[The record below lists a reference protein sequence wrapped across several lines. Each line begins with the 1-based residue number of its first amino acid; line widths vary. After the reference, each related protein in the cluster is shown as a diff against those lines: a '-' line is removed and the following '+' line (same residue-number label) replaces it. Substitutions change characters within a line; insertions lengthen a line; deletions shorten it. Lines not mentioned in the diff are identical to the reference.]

1 MFGYEHDAVVVGAG
15 PNGLAAA
22 IALAKAGLDTVV
34 LECGDTPGGGART
47 LPLTLPGFAHD
58 VCSSV
63 HPLGVASPF
72 FRQLGLE
79 RFGLEWVHSEAPLV
93 HLLRE
98 GHAVTLERSLAATAS
113 QLGEDGPAYVRLF
126 EQLVAECDGVLHD
139 VLGPLRIPDSP
150 MRLARFGL
158 RALQSS
164 QGLTK
169 RWFKTEAARALFAG
183 MAAHAMLPLDAPATA
198 SFGLVLGMV
207 GHAVGWPLAK
217 GGSAA
222 ITHALVRSLEE
233 HGGRVLVGRRVA
245 NKAELPR
252 ARVYLFNV
260 TPKQLV
266 DILGD
271 VIPWSYRRRLS
282 RYRYGVGVFKVDW
295 ALSGPIPWSDGRC
308 TRAATV
314 HLSGTADEVA
324 AAERA
329 VHDSTS
335 PERPFVLLVQP
346 TIADASRAPSGQHVA
361 WAYCHVPAGA
371 NADWTAAVEAHVEL
385 HAPGFKKCVLA
396 RATKNPRQMEEYNPN
411 YVGGDINGGVADLSQ
426 LFFRPVVSS
435 DPYATAIPNVFLCS
449 SATPPGGG
457 VHGMCGYH
465 AARSVLKNVFQR
477 ELPRL

>member
-1 MFGYEHDAVVVGAG
+1 MSGYEHDAVVVGAG

-22 IALAKAGLDTVV
+22 IALARAGLDTVV
-34 LECGDTPGGGART
+34 LEGGETPGGGART
-47 LPLTLPGFAHD
+47 SRLTLPGFAHD

-63 HPLGVASPF
+63 HPLGLASPF
-72 FRQLGLE
+72 FRQLNLE

-98 GHAVTLERSLAATAS
+98 GHAVTLERSLEATAS
-113 QLGEDGPAYVRLF
+113 QLGEDGPAYTRLF
-126 EQLVAECDGVLHD
+126 EELVAECDGMLHD
-139 VLGPLRIPDSP
+139 ILGPLRIPARP

-164 QGLTK
+164 RGLTK
-169 RWFKTEAARALFAG
+169 RWFKTDAARGLFAG

-217 GGSAA
+217 GGSVA
-222 ITHALVRSLEE
+222 ITNALVKSLEE
-233 HGGRVLVGRRVA
+233 HGGRLMVGRRVYK
-245 NKAELPR
+245 KADLPR

-260 TPKQLV
+260 TPKQLLE
-266 DILGD
+266 ILGD
-271 VIPWSYRRRLS
+271 VIPWSYRQRLA
-282 RYRYGVGVFKVDW
+282 RYRYGLGVFKMDW
-295 ALSGPIPWSDGRC
+295 ALSDPIPWSDPRC
-308 TRAATV
+308 RRASTV

-329 VHDSTS
+329 VHQLRT
-335 PERPFVLLVQP
+335 PERPFVILVQP
-346 TIADASRAPSGQHVA
+346 TLADASRAPSGRHVA

-371 NADWTAAVEAHVEL
+371 NGDWTAAIEDHVEL
-385 HAPGFKKCVLA
+385 HAPGFKARILA
-396 RATKNPRQMEEYNPN
+396 RATKNAQQMEEYNPN
-411 YVGGDINGGVADLSQ
+411 YVGGDINGGIADWSQ
-426 LFFRPVVSS
+426 LFFRPVVSA

-465 AARSVLKNVFQR
+465 AARSALKNVFGR
-477 ELPRL
+477 DLMPL